1 MTTETRTRILSGFIA
16 LLMGTMSL
24 GWTATAYAANIKVDT
39 LIDGSLA
46 GFCTLSDAF
55 RAAKNDIAVNGCA
68 AGSGP
73 DTITFGVSGTINMI
87 TYKFVDSGV
96 ITLDGAGQTI
106 VLHRQSL
113 DSFGLGFLSVGSG
126 ATVQLKNLAIVT

>member
-1 MTTETRTRILSGFIA
+1 MSSTSRPAGGVHAEQAASTANGFIA

-55 RAAKNDIAVNGCA
+55 TAAKNDIAVNGCA

-73 DTITFGVSGTINMI
+73 ERAQIDIPPSSNADPTNDPIAILLGLVRTRGMGIVGRS
-87 TYKFVDSGV
+87 
-96 ITLDGAGQTI
+96 DGSS
-106 VLHRQSL
+106 R
-113 DSFGLGFLSVGSG
+113 
-126 ATVQLKNLAIVT
+126 